1 VSEIERAYE
10 TSDQRLARWLVTR
23 RAEKDQVAKLLAES
37 ASAPSSEDM
46 DVGALSP
53 TEREV
58 VRALRSGRW
67 RPLPH
72 RTGPA

>member
-1 VSEIERAYE
+1 MSEDERTLE
-10 TSDQRLARWLVTR
+10 TADQRLARWLVAR
-23 RAEKDQVAKLLAES
+23 RGEKDQVARLLTES
-37 ASAPSSEDM
+37 ASARPREDE
-46 DVGALSP
+46 DVGTLSS
-53 TEREV
+53 TEAEV